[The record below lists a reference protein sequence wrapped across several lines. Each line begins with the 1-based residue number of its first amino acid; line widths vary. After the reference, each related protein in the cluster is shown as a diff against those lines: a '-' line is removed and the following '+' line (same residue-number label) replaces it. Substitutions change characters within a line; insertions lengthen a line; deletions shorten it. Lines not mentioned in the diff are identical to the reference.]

1 MLCFRFFE
9 IFASSAPGSTL
20 FGLEMSR
27 LLLYPAVRASASGH
41 ALRIALV
48 GIFLKLTDAFVA
60 LATDAEIDTFAL
72 AGLVF
77 LAAIDAFEPL
87 VAAATLTIGPHEIG
101 IAISKRAVGRHADD
115 VA

>member
-1 MLCFRFFE
+1 MA
-9 IFASSAPGSTL
+9 I
-20 FGLEMSR
+20 
-27 LLLYPAVRASASGH
+27 
-41 ALRIALV
+41 RIALV
-48 GIFLKLTDAFVA
+48 ALLERLTDALVT
-60 LATDAEIDTFAL
+60 LATDAKVIAFAL

-101 IAISKRAVGRHADD
+101 IAISKRAVGRYADD